1 LGDSYALSVPTE
13 MRLFALL
20 TTHLGTAAAF
30 GRRRGAAQHGVLTRI
45 QNERTCARF
54 LRRAH
59 RPDPLS
65 GVQR

>member
-1 LGDSYALSVPTE
+1 